1 MDNLDKNEQDDF
13 EDLDDDDIE
22 ESDYVFVLNSEG
34 ELKTLIFP
42 EDLMEDPPR
51 EVQKIL
57 KLLGVKNIHLMEPR
71 TLH

>member
-13 EDLDDDDIE
+13 EDLDDDIE
-22 ESDYVFVLNSEG
+22 ESDYVFVLSSEG

-57 KLLGVKNIHLMEPR
+57 RLLGVKNLHLMEPR

>member
-1 MDNLDKNEQDDF
+1 MNNLDKNENEDF
-13 EDLDDDDIE
+13 EDIDDDDIE
-22 ESDYVFVLNSEG
+22 ETDYVFVLNSDG

-57 KLLGVKNIHLMEPR
+57 RLLGVKNIHLMEPR